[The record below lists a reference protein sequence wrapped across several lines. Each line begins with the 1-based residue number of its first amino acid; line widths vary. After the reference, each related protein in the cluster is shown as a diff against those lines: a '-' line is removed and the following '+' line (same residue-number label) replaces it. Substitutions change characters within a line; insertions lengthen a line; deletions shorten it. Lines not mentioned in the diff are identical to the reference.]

1 MNDFTGRL
9 DDNPGL
15 TITATRNEGNGN
27 IIEAGGAAPLLFR
40 EKARLGAP
48 PFQVDRVYPMTDIN
62 TGDVGLF
69 DPNIQVP
76 YADTWS
82 AGWQR
87 AVTRNMA
94 VEVRYVGTRGRD
106 LWRTYNYNELNI
118 LENGVFDEF
127 RLAQENLQANI
138 AAGRGA
144 TFKFFGPGTG
154 TNPLPIALA
163 YFSGLPAAFAGDPSR
178 YTSGDFSSSTFVNP
192 LAAFNPNPFTF
203 ATNLDGTQGR
213 INNALAA
220 GLPANFLV
228 ANPDKLGG
236 VNVTGN
242 GNSTRFHSLQ
252 LELRRRMANGL
263 QFNASYVLGKG
274 FQSDFFSLRVPSLES
289 LDHGGEGMVH
299 HAVKGNWV
307 YELPIGQGRRFAGN
321 AGPVLDR
328 IVGGW
333 QVAGTFLLRS
343 GEVVDFGNVRMV
355 GFDINE
361 LRDMYFFRKD
371 ADGIVTMLPDDVIEN
386 TVRAFSVSATSPTG
400 YSAAGAPT
408 GKFFAPAN
416 GPDCI
421 ETIAN
426 GFGDCGERV
435 IELDGPWV
443 KNMDLSIVKL
453 VPIKGRVR
461 AEFRIE
467 MLNAFNTVNF
477 APVADLSNDR
487 DDFEVTNLTGL
498 TTARVIQLVGRVS
511 F

>member
-1 MNDFTGRL
+1 
-9 DDNPGL
+9 
-15 TITATRNEGNGN
+15 
-27 IIEAGGAAPLLFR
+27 
-40 EKARLGAP
+40 
-48 PFQVDRVYPMTDIN
+48 
-62 TGDVGLF
+62 VGLF
-69 DPNIQVP
+69 DPDIQVP

-106 LWRTYNYNELNI
+106 LWRTFNYNELNI
-118 LENGVFDEF
+118 LENGILDEF
-127 RLAQENLQANI
+127 RNAQANLQANI

-144 TFKFFGPGTG
+144 TFRFFGEGTG
-154 TNPLPIALA
+154 TVPLPIALA
-163 YFSGLPAAFAGDPSR
+163 YFSGLPSSAAGDPAR
-178 YTSGDFSSSTFVNP
+178 YTSGDFTSSTFVNP
-192 LAAFNPNPFTF
+192 LAAFNPNVFTW
-203 ATNLDGTQGR
+203 ANALDSTQGR
-213 INNALAA
+213 ISNALAA

-242 GNSTRFHSLQ
+242 GEFTRYHSMQ
-252 LELRRRMANGL
+252 VELRRRMSNGL
-263 QFNASYVLGKG
+263 QFNTSYVFGKG
-274 FQSDFFSLRVPSLES
+274 YQSDFYSFRVGRVES
-289 LDHGGEGMVH
+289 LDEGGEGSVT
-299 HAVKGNWV
+299 HAIKGNFV

-328 IVGGW
+328 IIGGW
-333 QVAGTFLLRS
+333 QFAGTFLLRS
-343 GEVVDFGNVRMV
+343 GQIVNFGNVRLV
-355 GFDINE
+355 GFDVNE
-361 LRDMYFFRKD
+361 LKDMYFFRKD
-371 ADGIVTMLPDDVIEN
+371 ADGIVTMLPDDVIDN
-386 TVRAFSVSATSPTG
+386 TIKAFAVSASSATG
-400 YSAAGAPT
+400 FGGGGAPT
-408 GKFFAPAN
+408 GKHFAPAN

-421 ETIAN
+421 ETINN
-426 GFGDCGERV
+426 GFGDCGERD
-435 IELDGPWV
+435 IEIDGPWV

-477 APVADLSNDR
+477 NPVTGIGGDTR

-498 TTARVIQLVGRVS
+498 TTSRVVQIVGRVT